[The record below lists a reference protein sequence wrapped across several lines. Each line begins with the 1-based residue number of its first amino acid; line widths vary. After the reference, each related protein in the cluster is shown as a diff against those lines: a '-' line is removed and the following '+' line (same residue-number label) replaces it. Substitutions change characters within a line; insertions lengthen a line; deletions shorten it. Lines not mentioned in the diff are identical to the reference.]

1 MFSYYAVISHLQDYL
16 KVLEGNNVKIMF
28 NPLISGCAFSLI
40 MKVEAYKTKHQ
51 DACFVFFYLEA
62 LSSFCNKLIPQYY
75 HVVTELHYEVLL

>member
-1 MFSYYAVISHLQDYL
+1 MFSYYAVISHLQDYF

-75 HVVTELHYEVLL
+75 YVVTELHYEVLL

>member
-1 MFSYYAVISHLQDYL
+1 MFSYYAVISHLQDYF

-62 LSSFCNKLIPQYY
+62 LSSFCNKLILQYY

>member
-1 MFSYYAVISHLQDYL
+1 MFSYYAVISHLQDYF

-51 DACFVFFYLEA
+51 DACFVFF
-62 LSSFCNKLIPQYY
+62 LIWK
-75 HVVTELHYEVLL
+75 HFLVSVIN